1 MSRYLCPSLEA
12 PLALRATVNVAD
24 NQPDSA
30 LASVLVQSISKAN
43 FVTRTGKVA
52 QGPGRTSLAR
62 ILRQCY
68 LCCTASAMRPLDATP
83 QMGPEEQ
90 ESLPLPLP
98 LSPKF
103 HVPHASHAISA

>member
-12 PLALRATVNVAD
+12 PLARRATVNVAD

-30 LASVLVQSISKAN
+30 LASV
-43 FVTRTGKVA
+43 
-52 QGPGRTSLAR
+52 
-62 ILRQCY
+62 LRQCY

-98 LSPKF
+98 PKF